1 MVEEENY
8 VFRKVLFFIPPTSN
22 MASNSPQMK
31 RLKKKVKPWL
41 EGIEKTIE
49 FPQGQ
54 WLYGR
59 VIYFN
64 HERNNS
70 RDIHNIIKPLF
81 DLIGDLKIYEDDKLI
96 RHFEGYRLDM
106 QHNDD
111 YFEIELNITQ
121 EPELER
127 ALTETACLVEVG
139 VLPLQPSSLVR
150 ITWLQ

>member
-1 MVEEENY
+1 MIEEENY

-22 MASNSPQMK
+22 MGSSSPQMK

-49 FPQGQ
+49 FPEGQ

-81 DLIGDLKIYEDDKLI
+81 DMIGELKIYEDDKLI

-106 QHNDD
+106 QYNAD
-111 YFEIELNITQ
+111 YFEVELNITQ

-127 ALTETACLVEVG
+127 VLKETACLVEVG
-139 VLPLQPSSLVR
+139 ILPLQPSSLVD